1 MKNVLLIVLILISNF
16 INAQSFSEITNLEF
30 ENATFESL
38 NYLKKDLK
46 DIKLVGLG
54 EALHNM
60 GGTYT
65 AKVKMVKFLHEKCD
79 FDVLAFESPMY
90 NLSKVNEQ
98 LKNKIATKD
107 TIATNISG
115 VWSTSEM
122 VELFEYIVETQ
133 NTEHPLEYIG
143 FDESFFPSNENQNL
157 PKDYANFISKLENK
171 TNQSLKLDSIFYNA
185 ISTTANKSYSFSKR
199 TPQDT
204 LLMFD
209 KFKQIN
215 NLLEKVDYKKDKY
228 FYFWKL
234 NTDNLQSV
242 YRKNYKK
249 SNRDKQMALN
259 TIFLAEN
266 MYPNK
271 KIILWGATT
280 HLLAN
285 PNEIDTYKNSNK
297 FNKNKMGVYLKKHFK
312 EKYYLI
318 AFTPMQGKSGFK
330 GYLGIG
336 KVKVRS
342 KKGSIEY
349 YINENYKTNF
359 AFVPLKNERV
369 RKEIN
374 DNKLTKSNIL
384 WLNGGKYNGEFMNIT
399 KAVDAI
405 FYLKNEHLIN
415 QK

>member
-1 MKNVLLIVLILISNF
+1 MREIIIVILFLTCNF
-16 INAQSFSEITNLEF
+16 INAQSFSKITDLEF

-38 NYLKKDLK
+38 NYLKEDL
-46 DIKLVGLG
+46 INVKLVGLG
-54 EALHNM
+54 EALHDM

-65 AKVKMVKFLHEKCD
+65 AKIKMVKFLHEKCG
-79 FDVLAFESPMY
+79 FDVFAVESPMY

-98 LKNKIATKD
+98 LRNKIATKD
-107 TIATNISG
+107 TIARNISG
-115 VWSTSEM
+115 VWSTTEM
-122 VELFEYIVETQ
+122 TELFEYIVETQ
-133 NTEHPLEYIG
+133 NTENPLEYVG
-143 FDESFFPSNENQNL
+143 FDESFFPSEKSQNL
-157 PKDYANFISKLENK
+157 TKDYANFISKLQYK
-171 TNQSLKLDSIFYNA
+171 TNQNLKLDSIFYSA
-185 ISTTANKSYSFSKR
+185 INRTANKSYSFSKR

-204 LLMFD
+204 LLMFN
-209 KFKQIN
+209 KFKEIN
-215 NLLEKVDYKKDKY
+215 ILLKKIGYKKDKY

-234 NTDNLQSV
+234 ITDNLQSV
-242 YRKNYKK
+242 YRKNYEK

-259 TIFLAEN
+259 TIFIAEN

-271 KIILWGATT
+271 KIIVWGATS

-285 PNEIDTYKNSNK
+285 PNEIDSYNDSNK
-297 FNKNKMGVYLKKHFK
+297 FNKNKMGVYLKNHFK

-330 GYLGIG
+330 GYLGLG

-349 YINENYKTNF
+349 YINEKYKTNF
-359 AFVPLKNERV
+359 AFVPLKSEKV
-369 RKEIN
+369 KKEIE
-374 DNKLTKSNIL
+374 DNKITKSNIL
-384 WLNGGKYNGEFMNIT
+384 WLNGGKYNGELMNIS

>member
-1 MKNVLLIVLILISNF
+1 MRKIIIPILLLITYF
-16 INAQSFSEITNLEF
+16 INAQSFTKITDSEF
-30 ENATFESL
+30 KNATFESL
-38 NYLKKDLK
+38 NYLKDDLK
-46 DIKLVGLG
+46 DVKLIGLG

-65 AKVKMVKFLHEKCD
+65 AKIKMVKFLHEKCG
-79 FDVLAFESPMY
+79 FNVFAVESPMY

-98 LKNKIATKD
+98 LKNGTATKD
-107 TIATNISG
+107 TIARNISG
-115 VWSTSEM
+115 VWSTTEM
-122 VELFEYIVETQ
+122 MELFEYIAETQ
-133 NTEHPLEYIG
+133 KTENPLEYVG
-143 FDESFFPSNENQNL
+143 FDESFFPSEKNQNL
-157 PKDYANFISKLENK
+157 PKDYEVFISRLENK
-171 TNQSLKLDSIFYNA
+171 TNENLKLDSIFYNA
-185 ISTTANKSYSFSKR
+185 IDKTANKSYSFSKQ

-204 LLMFD
+204 LLMFN
-209 KFKQIN
+209 KFKEIN
-215 NLLEKVDYKKDKY
+215 KLLKKIEYKNDNY
-228 FYFWKL
+228 FHFWKL

-242 YRKNYKK
+242 YRKNYDK
-249 SNRDKQMALN
+249 SNRDKQMAIN

-266 MYPNK
+266 MFPNE
-271 KIILWGATT
+271 KIIVWGATT
-280 HLLAN
+280 HLIAN
-285 PNEIDTYKNSNK
+285 INEIDSYKNSNK
-297 FNKNKMGVYLKKHFK
+297 YNKNKLGVYLKNHFK

-330 GYLGIG
+330 GYLGLG

-359 AFVPLKNERV
+359 AYVPLNNEKV
-369 RKEIN
+369 KKEIKEN
-374 DNKLTKSNIL
+374 ELKKSNIL
-384 WLNGGKYNGEFMNIT
+384 WLNGGKYNGESMNIS